1 MHDTMAHCYLEICHY
16 GINAI
21 RLVSKRD
28 LLLTHRLFA
37 GYLAILCMFQTTL
50 FQDKTVL
57 VSGGGSGIG
66 LAISRQFLLC
76 GATVYI
82 ASRKRERLEVA
93 LQELRPLGP
102 VHAFPL
108 DIREPEQI
116 ETLADFIAQESGR
129 LDILVNNAGGQFPS
143 PAVDISPK
151 GWQAVVNTNLN
162 GTWYMTQAM
171 AKRFF
176 LPQQQGVVVN
186 IVVNNYRGFPGMAH
200 TGAARAGVSNLTQ
213 SLAVEWARQGVRLNC
228 IAPGIIQS
236 SGLDNYPPAFTRDLA
251 QAIPMQRLG
260 TVEEVAAL
268 TLFLASPLAAY
279 MTGDTIY
286 MDGGARLYGD
296 LWPMYSPSNAE

>member
-1 MHDTMAHCYLEICHY
+1 
-16 GINAI
+16 
-21 RLVSKRD
+21 
-28 LLLTHRLFA
+28 
-37 GYLAILCMFQTTL
+37 MFQAAL
-50 FQDKTVL
+50 FQGKTAL

-66 LAISRQFLLC
+66 LAIARQFLHY
-76 GATVYI
+76 GATVFI
-82 ASRKRERLEVA
+82 ASRKAERLEQA
-93 LQELRPLGP
+93 LQELRPLGT

-108 DIREPEQI
+108 DIREPDRVEA
-116 ETLADFIAQESGR
+116 LADFIARESGP
-129 LDILVNNAGGQFPS
+129 LDILVNNAGGQFLS
-143 PAVDISPK
+143 PAMDISPK

-176 LPQQQGVVVN
+176 LPQRQGVVVN
-186 IVVNNYRGFPGMAH
+186 IVVNNFRGFPGMAH

-228 IAPGIIQS
+228 IAPGIIRS
-236 SGLDNYPPAFTRDLA
+236 SGLENYPPEFTQNMERS
-251 QAIPMQRLG
+251 IPMHRLG

-286 MDGGARLYGD
+286 MDGGARLWGD
-296 LWPMYSPSNAE
+296 LWPME